1 MNKKRM
7 IQIAMILCGILLLLT
22 LFANLF
28 RIFGQTETGSTT
40 KILICESVLLTAL
53 LFLGLLQSRSKYVAF
68 RKRKKVSGTSA
79 EELRSLIG
87 KKVVVTTFIEVFNG
101 ILVEVEGDWL
111 KIKDKDMRPTVHIL
125 RSDMILSITVK

>member
-87 KKVVVTTFIEVFNG
+87 KKVVVTTFIEVFSG

>member
-1 MNKKRM
+1 MNRKRM

-79 EELRSLIG
+79 EELGSLIG
-87 KKVVVTTFIEVFNG
+87 KKVVVTTFIEVFSG

>member
-1 MNKKRM
+1 MNKKRI

-28 RIFGQTETGSTT
+28 RIFGQAEAGSTT
-40 KILICESVLLTAL
+40 KILIYESVILMAL
-53 LFLGLLQSRSKYVAF
+53 LFLGLLQSRSKYLAF

-79 EELRSLIG
+79 EELKSLIG
-87 KKVVVTTFIEVFNG
+87 KKVVVTTFIEVFSG

>member
-28 RIFGQTETGSTT
+28 RIFGQAETGSTT

-68 RKRKKVSGTSA
+68 RKRKKVSGISA

-87 KKVVVTTFIEVFNG
+87 KKVVVTTFIEVFSG

>member
-79 EELRSLIG
+79 EIG
-87 KKVVVTTFIEVFNG
+87 RAHV
-101 ILVEVEGDWL
+101 
-111 KIKDKDMRPTVHIL
+111 
-125 RSDMILSITVK
+125 

>member
-1 MNKKRM
+1 M

-53 LFLGLLQSRSKYVAF
+53 LFLGLLQSRGKYVAF

-79 EELRSLIG
+79 EELRSFIG
-87 KKVVVTTFIEVFNG
+87 KKVVVTTFIEVFSG